1 MSSNRRR
8 SARRSKRGQLAAL
21 AVVVVLAVVAVILD
35 GKLREFADDRE
46 PAEPAANSR
55 PQNIVAVTPAEG
67 TGYVYDRVAGPDRTV
82 TRDSTGDIVATFT
95 DGSRTAVL
103 RGPVRKFAEPRT
115 TTATVSTDSWVRLM
129 PQPWKAD
136 TETTPWFRT
145 WFTAALADTSPDVL
159 AVALEYGD
167 GAPVRKDK
175 AGVQFAGDA
184 GFGPI
189 NPEGSSGNDLRLE
202 QTDFFDYLGLS
213 WTFPDKKQVAPDPAR
228 HAMFDCSGFVRM
240 VYGYRMGYPLLRSD
254 VKGAGLPRT
263 ADGMA
268 TVGPGT
274 RIIERTDP
282 AQAAPVDLLLPG
294 DLLFFEIDARTGA
307 RLDHTGIYL
316 GLDDTGHPRFI
327 SSREEANGPTFGD
340 LGGTS
345 RIDGSGFYGAGLRTA
360 KRL

>member
-8 SARRSKRGQLAAL
+8 STRRSNRGQKVSF
-21 AVVVVLAVVAVILD
+21 VVVVILAVVAVFLN
-35 GKLREFADDRE
+35 GELREYADARE
-46 PAEPAANSR
+46 PDKPAANLR
-55 PQNIVAVTPAEG
+55 PPNIVAVTPAEG
-67 TGYVYDRVAGPDRTV
+67 AGYVYDRVEGPDRTMV
-82 TRDSTGDIVATFT
+82 RDASGDIVATFT

-103 RGPVRKFAEPRT
+103 RGPVRKFTEPRT
-115 TTATVSTDSWVRLM
+115 TTASVSTDRWVRLM
-129 PQPWKAD
+129 QQPWSANA
-136 TETTPWFRT
+136 ETTPWFGA

-159 AVALEYGD
+159 AVALDYGD
-167 GAPVRKDK
+167 GAAPRKDK

-189 NPEGSSGNDLRLE
+189 NPDGSSGNDLRLE
-202 QTDFFDYLGLS
+202 QTDFYDYLGLG
-213 WTFPDKKQVAPDPAR
+213 WTFPDKTKVTPDPTR
-228 HAMFDCSGFVRM
+228 RAMFDCSGFVRM
-240 VYGYRMGYPLLRSD
+240 VYGYRMGYPLLRAD
-254 VKGAGLPRT
+254 TKGAGLPRT
-263 ADGMA
+263 ANGMA

-274 RIIERTDP
+274 QIIARTAP
-282 AQAAPVDLLLPG
+282 EQFAPVDLLLPG

-316 GLDDTGHPRFI
+316 GLDDAGHPRFI

-345 RIDGSGFYGAGLRTA
+345 RIDGSGFYGAGLRIA